1 MPVRISLGR
10 PRFIAE
16 ASEWPYVKELAP
28 LGLLK
33 IDDRAE
39 FIARYHDRLSR
50 IGLGV
55 IRAALEKVWQHQSE
69 GSWRATPLDE
79 RLPIALLCF
88 EDVASPTTGVTGRS
102 SRPGGSSRPTSCS
115 TAQHGRR
122 PADAVSEVDELLAE

>member
-88 EDVASPTTGVTGRS
+88 EDVSKPDDWCHRS
-102 SRPGGSSRPTSCS
+102 FFAAWWLEQT
-115 TAQHGRR
+115 
-122 PADAVSEVDELLAE
+122 DELLDERNTADDLPTL